1 MSSTLEPTFY
11 GYVASS
17 QDALLIFEAA
27 RGNQILQK
35 VNRRPHDREREK
47 LIKSGNIF
55 VFDEGSS
62 GIKRWTDGIAWS
74 PSRILGNYLI
84 YRQLE
89 RPLQPGEKKKA
100 QKNRL
105 SLEGRP
111 GSAHVEDSPTGM
123 KKELSPGESPS
134 PREAG
139 GPIRSHSRKTK
150 HESSSNASDNGS
162 NVDPDMKWSA
172 EAEKELA
179 GSLTDSYG
187 FKQNGLIK
195 KTISVEYEGTIHHLV
210 SYYTIADVM
219 LSRLPSPN
227 TDPRIRDLVIGGDL
241 LTRANFRI
249 HPSSEAGNTSA
260 TGSPTQKR
268 IQMPMH
274 NQRRAED
281 PRHASGYGPM
291 GYNGPPPP
299 VHGGAPP
306 PDSYADPNSHYGYG
320 GPQPHYQSHYFPPQ
334 PPSYQVPMFMHGGP
348 PPPRMVNPPPP
359 YYGQPQSHPQY
370 PPGPPPQHPNEV
382 KREAPPPPTPPYYGA
397 YQPYPQN
404 QSTAQPMYQSH
415 YPPRGLPPAQPP
427 PQQPMNRGPYESSYQ
442 SQNTPQS
449 DNRPPP
455 PPSNQQRYDAP
466 PPQTTSTAPGGSSPH
481 HQPAAPPPPPTTTAA
496 STLPPPS
503 QPGQQPGQPLS
514 RHNSNGPPG
523 SPAPAPQSQESFA
536 WNWSQSQP
544 SQQAAQTRA

>member
-1 MSSTLEPTFY
+1 LSS
-11 GYVASS
+11 
-17 QDALLIFEAA
+17 
-27 RGNQILQK
+27 
-35 VNRRPHDREREK
+35 
-47 LIKSGNIF
+47 
-55 VFDEGSS
+55 
-62 GIKRWTDGIAWS
+62 
-74 PSRILGNYLI
+74 
-84 YRQLE
+84 
-89 RPLQPGEKKKA
+89 
-100 QKNRL
+100 
-105 SLEGRP
+105 EGRP
-111 GSAHVEDSPTGM
+111 GSAHLEDSPPGL

-139 GPIRSHSRKTK
+139 GPIRSHSKKSK

-162 NVDPDMKWSA
+162 NVDPEMKWPA

-195 KTISVEYEGTIHHLV
+195 KTISVEYESTVHHLV

-219 LSRLPSPN
+219 MSRLPSP
-227 TDPRIRDLVIGGDL
+227 TRDPRFEGLVVGGDL

-249 HPSSEAGNTSA
+249 HPSSEAGNTSS

-274 NQRRAED
+274 NQRRTDD

-291 GYNGPPPP
+291 GYNGPPP

-306 PDSYADPNSHYGYG
+306 PDSYADPNNHYGYG
-320 GPQPHYQSHYFPPQ
+320 GPQPPYHSHYFPPQ

-370 PPGPPPQHPNEV
+370 APGPPPPQHPSEV
-382 KREAPPPPTPPYYGA
+382 KREAPPPPNPPYYGA

-404 QSTAQPMYQSH
+404 QSTGQPMYQSH
-415 YPPRGLPPAQPP
+415 YPPRGPPPAQPP
-427 PQQPMNRGPYESSYQ
+427 PQQPMNRSPYESSYQ
-442 SQNTPQS
+442 SQSAPQS
-449 DNRPPP
+449 DNRAPPT
-455 PPSNQQRYDAP
+455 SNQQQRYDPP
-466 PPQTTSTAPGGSSPH
+466 PPQPTSSATSGSSPH
-481 HQPAAPPPPPTTTAA
+481 HQPAAPPSTTTTAS
-496 STLPPPS
+496 STLPPPP
-503 QPGQQPGQPLS
+503 QQQPGQPLS
-514 RHNSNGPPG
+514 RHNSSGPPG
-523 SPAPAPQSQESFA
+523 SPAPASQSQESFA
-536 WNWSQSQP
+536 WNWSQTQP